1 MRRGTRRGSS
11 RRVPRPRAIG
21 GDLED
26 ALERVKVPSYVI
38 DAQGVVRWANPA
50 ARALVGD
57 VRGRQF
63 TSVVAPE
70 ETRRAR
76 EVFARHMVG
85 SEDFDGAVV
94 LRADDG
100 RRLPVEI
107 SSVCLYEGSRVVGV
121 FGQLTDVE
129 AAPAVPAHP
138 HLTPRQS
145 EVLGLLEHG
154 YSTEQIAAK
163 LHVSIE
169 TVRNHIRAIL
179 RALGVHSRLA
189 AVAVA
194 RREHFVPL

>member
-1 MRRGTRRGSS
+1 MRRGARRVSS
-11 RRVPRPRAIG
+11 RRVSRPRSIG

-38 DAQGVVRWANPA
+38 DEHGVIRWANPA

-85 SEDFDGAVV
+85 SEDFDGPVV
-94 LRADDG
+94 LRGEEG
-100 RRLPVEI
+100 RRIPVEI
-107 SSVCLYEGSRVVGV
+107 SSVCLYDGHRVVGV

-129 AAPAVPAHP
+129 AEAAPPAHP
-138 HLTPRQS
+138 HLTPRQT

-154 YSTEQIAAK
+154 YSTGQIAAK
-163 LHVSIE
+163 LHVSVE

-189 AVAVA
+189 AVAAA
-194 RREHFVPL
+194 RREHLVPL